1 MTIVEIIAG
10 WKQALK
16 IEELAR
22 LLNCSKG
29 KLYKMVDTGR
39 IPYMKLGSMIRFDP
53 ATTARWVA
61 DHMLTSI

>member
-1 MTIVEIIAG
+1 MTTAEIIAG

-39 IPYMKLGSMIRFDP
+39 IPYMKFGSMIRFDP
-53 ATTARWVA
+53 ATTAAWVA
-61 DHMLTSI
+61 NQSLTSI